1 MPRSASLRRELK
13 EDLDRI
19 VETIIYLVTESR
31 RLSKQEAT
39 RNGVT
44 PTQLSVLKL
53 LQEIGDLSLGMLSKE
68 IRAHNSTVTGIVD
81 RMEAAGLVERARS
94 DADRRVWIIR
104 LTAQGRKVA
113 ERARVSP
120 WDLLRQALAELPAA
134 DQEKLTALLR
144 KVAANVTNA
153 VEPRRPKEN
162 SKGSKESAK
171 ENSDGTRR

>member
-1 MPRSASLRRELK
+1 MAIRRELK

-31 RLSKQEAT
+31 RLSKDEAS
-39 RNGVT
+39 RYGVT

-53 LQEIGDLSLGMLSKE
+53 LYQIGDLSLGTLSKE

-81 RMEAAGLVERARS
+81 RMEAAGLVDRARS
-94 DADRRVWIIR
+94 EDDRRVWMIR

-120 WDLLRQALAELPAA
+120 WDTLRHALATLPPA
-134 DQEKLTALLR
+134 DQEKLTQILK
-144 KVAANVTNA
+144 KVALNVTSEA
-153 VEPRRPKEN
+153 THGPRR
-162 SKGSKESAK
+162 
-171 ENSDGTRR
+171 

>member
-1 MPRSASLRRELK
+1 MLRRELK

-31 RLSKQEAT
+31 RLSKEEAT
-39 RNGVT
+39 RHGVT

-53 LQEIGDLSLGMLSKE
+53 LAEIGDLSLGTLSKE

-94 DADRRVWIIR
+94 DEDRRVWIIR
-104 LTAQGRKVA
+104 LTTAGKKVA

-120 WDLLRQALAELPAA
+120 WDVLRQALAELSPS
-134 DQEKLTALLR
+134 DQEKLTSLMR
-144 KVAANVTNA
+144 KVALNVQSA
-153 VEPRRPKEN
+153 VQPRRA
-162 SKGSKESAK
+162 AK
-171 ENSDGTRR
+171 ENNNGTRR

>member
-1 MPRSASLRRELK
+1 VEAPLLRRELK

-31 RLSKQEAT
+31 RLSKEEAT
-39 RNGVT
+39 QYGVT

-53 LQEIGDLSLGMLSKE
+53 LYEIGDLSLGSLSKE

-94 DADRRVWIIR
+94 DEDRRVWIIR
-104 LTAQGRKVA
+104 LTTAGRKVA

-120 WDLLRQALAELPAA
+120 WDVLHNALLELSPS
-134 DQEKLTALLR
+134 DQEKLMSIMR
-144 KVAANVTNA
+144 KVAQHVQSA
-153 VEPRRPKEN
+153 VAQPRKA
-162 SKGSKESAK
+162 AK
-171 ENSDGTRR
+171 ENGNGSRR

>member
-1 MPRSASLRRELK
+1 MLRRELK

-31 RLSKQEAT
+31 RLSKEEAT
-39 RNGVT
+39 RHGVT

-53 LQEIGDLSLGMLSKE
+53 LAEIGDLSLGTLSKE

-94 DADRRVWIIR
+94 DEDRRVWIIR
-104 LTAQGRKVA
+104 LTTAGKKVA

-120 WDLLRQALAELPAA
+120 WDLLRQALAELSPS
-134 DQEKLTALLR
+134 DQEKLTSLMR
-144 KVAANVTNA
+144 KVALNVQSA
-153 VEPRRPKEN
+153 VQPRRKETSN
-162 SKGSKESAK
+162 
-171 ENSDGTRR
+171 GTRR

>member
-1 MPRSASLRRELK
+1 MEAALRRELK

-31 RLSKQEAT
+31 RLSKEEAT
-39 RNGVT
+39 RCGVT

-53 LQEIGDLSLGMLSKE
+53 LQEIGDLSLSSLSKE

-94 DADRRVWIIR
+94 AEDRRVWIIR
-104 LTAQGRKVA
+104 LTAAGRRVA

-120 WDLLRQALAELPAA
+120 WDILRHALEELPLSE
-134 DQEKLTALLR
+134 QEKLTAILR
-144 KVAANVTNA
+144 KVALNVQSA
-153 VEPRRPKEN
+153 VEPARR
-162 SKGSKESAK
+162 AK
-171 ENSDGTRR
+171 ETKDGTRR

>member
-1 MPRSASLRRELK
+1 LLRRELK

-31 RLSKQEAT
+31 RLSKEEAT
-39 RNGVT
+39 RHGVT

-53 LQEIGDLSLGMLSKE
+53 LAEIGDLSLGTLSKE

-94 DADRRVWIIR
+94 DQDRRVWIIR
-104 LTAQGRKVA
+104 LTTAGKKVA

-120 WDLLRQALAELPAA
+120 WDVLRQALAELSPS
-134 DQEKLTALLR
+134 DQEKLTSLMR
-144 KVAANVTNA
+144 KVALNVQSA
-153 VEPRRPKEN
+153 VQPRR
-162 SKGSKESAK
+162 AK
-171 ENSDGTRR
+171 ENNNGSRR

>member
-1 MPRSASLRRELK
+1 VEAALLRRELK

-31 RLSKQEAT
+31 RLSKEEAT
-39 RNGVT
+39 RYGVT

-53 LQEIGDLSLGMLSKE
+53 LHEIGDLSLGTLSKE

-94 DADRRVWIIR
+94 VEDRRVWIIR
-104 LTAQGRKVA
+104 LTAQGRRVA

-120 WDLLRQALAELPAA
+120 WDLLRHALDELPAA
-134 DQEKLTALLR
+134 DQEKLTTILR
-144 KVAANVTNA
+144 KVALNVQSA
-153 VEPRRPKEN
+153 VAKPPEGGGPRRGKEN
-162 SKGSKESAK
+162 ANGP
-171 ENSDGTRR
+171 RR